1 MAKFLAKEIK
11 VEIDTDGLGTL
22 AEIKELTSFEHNPA
36 TDRVDL
42 TDFDSTDG
50 RKESTVVFRGDTF
63 VLQGKAEPDD
73 DGQIAV
79 AAVAALQGDD
89 AVAAYKISAGGKT
102 YDFSA
107 TAEVKLFGGGLT
119 DGATWQATLE
129 VTGVLTPGVVTP

>member
-1 MAKFLAKEIK
+1 MPKFLAKEIK

-22 AEIKELTSFEHNPA
+22 AEVKELTSVEHNPS

-42 TDFDSTDG
+42 TDFNSEGG
-50 RKESTVVFRGDTF
+50 RKENTVVFRGDTF
-63 VLQGKAEPDD
+63 VLQGKAEPED

-79 AAVAALQGDD
+79 NAVAALQGDD
-89 AVAAYKISAGGKT
+89 AEAAYQITAGGKT
-102 YDFSA
+102 YNFSA

-129 VTGVLTPGVVTP
+129 VSGVITPGNVV